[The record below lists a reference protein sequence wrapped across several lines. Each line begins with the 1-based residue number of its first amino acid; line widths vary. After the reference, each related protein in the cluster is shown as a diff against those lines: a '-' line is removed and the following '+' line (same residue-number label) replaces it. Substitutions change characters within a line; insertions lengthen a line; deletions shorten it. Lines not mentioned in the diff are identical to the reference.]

1 MSNATIGNL
10 RVNLAIDTAEFSAG
24 ARSAQATLAGLSK
37 SMRGFGAGLVG
48 ALSLGAVASSVD
60 NVIHKVAEIGDV
72 AEAIGITAEQLQVYN
87 RMALASG
94 SSSEAMARGLQE
106 VAEQSTDVNSK
117 LSQLFTANGLT
128 TQGRPVNDVIRDFM
142 TLLQNAKTPAEQLA
156 MATSVLGTRVGRG
169 LVEAFRAGAQGVDES
184 TKAMVASGNYFSNA
198 EIARAQEIETRYN
211 QVMANIAT
219 GWQRM
224 VIGVIDGLNAI
235 REAAPE
241 PGGKFNR
248 MGWDLNQPAFSTP
261 LLPPTVNMGPMGG
274 PGQFPQIKIKTTVL
288 PPDNSEVDKLK
299 ERLAEL
305 QRQLNEALKSG
316 NGDGG
321 SAIEIIPP
329 GTIDDIYGAGEA
341 FQTLWEDMDSGVYT
355 TNELNDALQG
365 MSYTMTDSLGTALS
379 GIISGTSSAKEAFA
393 DMAQSVSQDLSRMA
407 AQLLS
412 SGLMQLLSGAFGGIG
427 GISFGGMSFGGFY
440 ANGGILGAGQ
450 WGIAGEAGPELIHGP
465 ARITPMDRGYAAP
478 QMNVT
483 VINNSSASVTA
494 RQNNQGDLE
503 VMIEDI
509 VADRLSR
516 GGNKIDSA
524 MSRGFGLRRAGR

>member
-10 RVNLAIDTAEFSAG
+10 RVNLGIDTAEFSAG

-117 LSQLFTANGLT
+117 LSQLFAANGLA

-156 MATSVLGTRVGRG
+156 MVTSVLGVRVGRE
-169 LVEAFRAGAQGVDES
+169 LVESFRAGAAGVDES
-184 TKAMVASGNYFSNA
+184 TKAMVESGNYFSNA
-198 EIARAQEIETRYN
+198 EIQRTQEIETRYN

-224 VIGVIDGLNAI
+224 VVGIIDGLNTI
-235 REAAPE
+235 LQAAPE

-248 MGWDLNQPAFSTP
+248 MGYDLGQPAFSTP
-261 LLPPTVNMGPMGG
+261 LLPPSVNMGPMGG
-274 PGQFPQIKIKTTVL
+274 PGQFRPIPIKTTVL
-288 PPDNSEVDKLK
+288 PPAKDNTEKVKADV
-299 ERLAEL
+299 E
-305 QRQLNEALKSG
+305 KSITP
-316 NGDGG
+316 
-321 SAIEIIPP
+321 SPIKPSIEPVPP
-329 GTIDDIYGAGEA
+329 DTIDSIYGAGEA
-341 FQTLWEDMDSGVYT
+341 FQTLWQDMESGVYT

-450 WGIAGEAGPELIHGP
+450 WGIAGEAGPELIQGP
-465 ARITPMDRGYAAP
+465 ARITPMDRGSAAP

-483 VINNSSASVTA
+483 VINNSSASVSA